1 MKVITRFPPS
11 PTGKF
16 HIGSARTA
24 LFNYLF
30 AQHHGG
36 TMFLRFEDTDAERN
50 KIEHEHDIIDG
61 LHWLGISYTESIPLR
76 QSERLDVYRSYLH
89 QLIESGAAYEAEP
102 AENGGGNVVR
112 FKNPNVKITFSD
124 LIRGEVSFDTAELKD
139 FIIARNTGSPLYHL
153 AVVADDHDSGITHVI
168 RGEDHISNTQRQ
180 ILIIEALGF
189 SRPVYAHIPL
199 ILAPDRSKLSKR
211 HGAISLNEYRA
222 EGFVAEALVNYL
234 ALLGWNPGGERE
246 LFSLAEL
253 VRAFDITQVQKSG
266 AIFDLQKLRW
276 FNHSYLKKLDAEE
289 YEARF
294 AEYIKTEKKAAP
306 PAYLSQA
313 IRIVQERGETFGHA
327 FELLHTDCAFLEDNL
342 NGGAPIPIPL
352 LTKGAKADALTV
364 LAHLKKVLVL
374 LSGVDEKSFTTD
386 AIKDAVFPYATGEGR
401 AAVVW
406 PLRVALSGKEKSPD
420 PFTLAGYL
428 GKERTLSRVSNAIE
442 MLSRV

>member
-1 MKVITRFPPS
+1 M
-11 PTGKF
+11 
-16 HIGSARTA
+16 
-24 LFNYLF
+24 
-30 AQHHGG
+30 
-36 TMFLRFEDTDAERN
+36 
-50 KIEHEHDIIDG
+50 
-61 LHWLGISYTESIPLR
+61 
-76 QSERLDVYRSYLH
+76 
-89 QLIESGAAYEAEP
+89 
-102 AENGGGNVVR
+102 
-112 FKNPNVKITFSD
+112 
-124 LIRGEVSFDTAELKD
+124 
-139 FIIARNTGSPLYHL
+139 
-153 AVVADDHDSGITHVI
+153 
-168 RGEDHISNTQRQ
+168 
-180 ILIIEALGF
+180 
-189 SRPVYAHIPL
+189 YAHIPL

-386 AIKDAVFPYATGEGR
+386 AIKDAVFPYATGEGGR
-401 AAVVW
+401 PYSGPCAW
-406 PLRVALSGKEKSPD
+406 RSPEKKSRPTPSPSPGTSGKSGRSPAS
-420 PFTLAGYL
+420 P
-428 GKERTLSRVSNAIE
+428 
-442 MLSRV
+442 ML